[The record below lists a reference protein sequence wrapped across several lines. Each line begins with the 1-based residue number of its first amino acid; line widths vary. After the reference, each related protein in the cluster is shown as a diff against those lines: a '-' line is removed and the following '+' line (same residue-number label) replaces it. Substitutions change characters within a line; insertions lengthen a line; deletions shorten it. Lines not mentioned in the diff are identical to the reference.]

1 MAHRTKG
8 LERDTDRKREGRAQI
23 TKIPAPSP
31 IWSQFPQELR
41 AATNKPVTAK
51 GNGNVHRGDRRDTSP
66 AYTGNARHAAHA
78 GTPRRDVSTRA
89 R

>member
-1 MAHRTKG
+1 MAQRIRG
-8 LERDTDRKREGRAQI
+8 MDRDKDRKHKGRTQI
-23 TKIPAPSP
+23 THIPAPSP
-31 IWSQFPQELR
+31 TRSHFPQELR

-66 AYTGNARHAAHA
+66 AYSGNTRHRAHA
-78 GTPRRDVSTRA
+78 GSPRRDVSTRA